1 MIDLPATISI
11 KNETDELP
19 YYTQVNSAVGVPV
32 NLMSHTKYT
41 ITVTK
46 DGFYTFTQNKTFYK
60 NVDYIIN
67 ITQMY

>member
-11 KNETDELP
+11 KNETDELT
-19 YYTQVNSAVGVPV
+19 YYTQVNSGAGVLV

-46 DGFYTFTQNKTFYK
+46 DGFYTFTQNKTL
-60 NVDYIIN
+60 
-67 ITQMY
+67 